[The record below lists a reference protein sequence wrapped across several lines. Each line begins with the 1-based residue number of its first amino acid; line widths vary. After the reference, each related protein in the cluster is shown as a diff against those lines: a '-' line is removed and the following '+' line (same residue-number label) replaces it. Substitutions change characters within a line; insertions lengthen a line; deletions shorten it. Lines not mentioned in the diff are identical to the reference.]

1 MQKETDEAIGLFGDE
16 NAGSI
21 VLLKNYEAYYDEYD
35 EDGKDSSMQL
45 RSKKELIEGFIDK
58 VNVNTK
64 VEEDWQR
71 FVDEQ
76 KENDLDNLIKEE
88 CLKPEE
94 TKKFINNSFRDGIL
108 KTTGTD
114 VDKILPPVSRFSG
127 GAGNRALKKQTVID
141 KLLKFFDKYFGLVS

>member
-1 MQKETDEAIGLFGDE
+1 MQKETDEVIGLFGDE

-21 VLLKNYEAYYDEYD
+21 VLLKNYEAYYDGYD

-64 VEEDWQR
+64 DEEDWQR

-88 CLKPEE
+88 RLKPEE
-94 TKKFINNSFRDGIL
+94 TKKFINNSFRDG
-108 KTTGTD
+108 
-114 VDKILPPVSRFSG
+114 G
-127 GAGNRALKKQTVID
+127 GAGNRVLKKQTVLINC
-141 KLLKFFDKYFGLVS
+141 